1 MGEVVR
7 ELKIKPSKEIFVL
20 CQRCSE
26 CLVSDVGTLIAPPS
40 TDLYKVSFSVEL
52 VFGGQEMVQLDRLE
66 ANEIKQCS
74 KICDTS
80 APANTRV
87 EMQNYIYCS

>member
-1 MGEVVR
+1 MESNVWGGEDGGGWGGEVVR

-52 VFGGQEMVQLDRLE
+52 VFGGQEMV
-66 ANEIKQCS
+66 
-74 KICDTS
+74 
-80 APANTRV
+80 
-87 EMQNYIYCS
+87 